1 MLFFKKNKGIN
12 LRHLFAD
19 KINHPWLK
27 TRWPPR
33 GMLSV
38 DFTISEKVLWKEISV
53 MDVFTVEKVK
63 EGIYDLYMMKKLI
76 LDG

>member
-12 LRHLFAD
+12 LCHLFAD

-33 GMLSV
+33 GMMSV
-38 DFTISEKVLWKEISV
+38 DFAISEKVLYNDRLIMS
-53 MDVFTVEKVK
+53 FT
-63 EGIYDLYMMKKLI
+63 
-76 LDG
+76 

>member
-12 LRHLFAD
+12 LCHLFAD

-38 DFTISEKVLWKEISV
+38 YFAISEKVLWIDISV
-53 MDVFTVEKVK
+53 MDVFTVEQAI
-63 EGIYDLYMMKKLI
+63 E
-76 LDG
+76 